1 MRILLFGHKGM
12 LGSMLAVK
20 LREAGHEVLGFDL
33 PELDVTRPQQLEFL
47 KKEKYDF
54 VYNCAAFADV
64 NRCESEYDMAYAA
77 NATAVKNI
85 LAVIGN
91 KPFLHVSTDYVFD
104 GSAVTPYLPDTPHA
118 PISAYGRTKAAGEK
132 FILDSGHKEYF
143 IVRTAWLYGPG
154 GKNFVETMIR
164 LAQTKPEIRI
174 VNDQRGSPT
183 YTADLAEVMIG
194 FLDSKNYG
202 IYHFTNKGETTWY
215 NFAKAILEMIASK
228 TPLKPC
234 TTAEYPTPAKRP
246 AYSVLSLDKIEKEL
260 HISIP
265 SWQDALARY
274 IAIRGK

>member
-12 LGSMLAVK
+12 LGSMLDLK
-20 LREAGHEVLGFDL
+20 LRQKGHEVLGFDL
-33 PELDVTRPQQLEFL
+33 PEVDVTQPLKLEFL
-47 KKEKYDF
+47 KKEHYDF

-64 NRCESEYDMAYAA
+64 NRCESEYDKAYAV

-104 GSAVTPYLPDTPHA
+104 GGATTPYSVDNPHA

-132 FILDSGHKEYF
+132 IIFDSGHKEYF

-154 GKNFVETMIR
+154 GKNFVETMIA

-183 YTADLAEVMIG
+183 YTVDLAEAMLG
-194 FLDSKNYG
+194 FLNSKKYG

-215 NFAKAILEMIASK
+215 NFAKTILDIMGSK
-228 TPLKPC
+228 TPVKPC

-246 AYSVLSLDKIEKEL
+246 AYSVLSLDKTEKEL

-274 IAIRGK
+274 IAARGK